1 MANRTQPRPNNI
13 SVKYKQIK
21 LKNVHDGSWVGKY
34 LPPDP
39 LHCNVLGPP
48 NDCFDLMEEVFRNEE
63 VTDFYKRHHEKRSGD
78 AAGGK
83 FERKSVKNLWSD
95 KALLDLSRN
104 FPSEIEPFVRFLR
117 NLREVHEICMKD
129 QLDTSAGYREKIEE
143 FEHNRKYLSEVFGLN
158 QTLKMHVIK
167 GRSQKGIGKF

>member
-1 MANRTQPRPNNI
+1 MQQEENL
-13 SVKYKQIK
+13 KEKQ
-21 LKNVHDGSWVGKY
+21 L
-34 LPPDP
+34 
-39 LHCNVLGPP
+39 
-48 NDCFDLMEEVFRNEE
+48 
-63 VTDFYKRHHEKRSGD
+63 T
-78 AAGGK
+78 
-83 FERKSVKNLWSD
+83 NLWSD

-117 NLREVHEICMKD
+117 NLREVQEICMKD
-129 QLDTSAGYREKIEE
+129 QLDTSAGYQEKIEE